1 MSDKTMRAAVFLGD
15 RRMEL
20 REVPVPRAGAGQVL
34 LRVLACGV
42 CGTDY
47 HIFAGELTEG
57 VVPPVVLGH
66 EIAATVEAVGEGV
79 ANVAPGQF
87 CSVDPVLGCGRC
99 PYCRKGLHN
108 LCAAPEVIGYK
119 HNGGF
124 AQYMVAPAEK
134 VIPMSEAAGA
144 AGGVLCETLACVL
157 RGYDRLGFTAGGS
170 AMILGAGTVGLL
182 WAQLLSRSPC
192 RRLLQTEIVPFRRD
206 RARELGADVV
216 IDPAAGLAEAVRREL
231 GDGPDFIVDATGA
244 PAAVQQA
251 FELLA
256 PGGTFMQFGVC
267 PAGSEIRI
275 DPHELFRKEIKLIGS
290 KMPPGTLDRS
300 AALIGGGAIACER
313 IVTTTVPLAQAA
325 GAVADFNAAR
335 DRHIKI
341 AVDPWA

>member
-1 MSDKTMRAAVFLGD
+1 MKAAVFLGD

-20 REVPVPRAGAGQVL
+20 REAPVPEAGPGQVL

-42 CGTDY
+42 CGTDN
-47 HIFAGELTEG
+47 HIFEGEMTEG
-57 VVPPVVLGH
+57 VAPPVVLGH
-66 EIAATVEAVGEGV
+66 EVAATVEAVGDGV
-79 ANVAPGQF
+79 GNVAPGQF

-99 PYCRKGLHN
+99 TYCRKGLHN

-119 HNGGF
+119 HDGGF

-134 VIPMSEAAGA
+134 VIPMSDAAGS

-157 RGYDRLGFTAGGS
+157 RGYDRLGFAAGGS

-182 WAQLLSRSPC
+182 WAQLLRRSPC
-192 RRLLQTEIVPFRRD
+192 RKLVQTEIVPFRRE
-206 RARELGADVV
+206 RAKELGANVV
-216 IDPAAGLAEAVRREL
+216 IDPGDGDLAEVVRAEL
-231 GDGPDFIVDATGA
+231 GDGPDFIVDATGD
-244 PAAVQQA
+244 PSAVQQA
-251 FELLA
+251 FDLLA

-275 DPHELFRKEIKLIGS
+275 DPHELFRKEVRVIGS

-300 AALIGGGAIACER
+300 AGLIGGGAIDCER
-313 IVTTTVPLAQAA
+313 IVTTTLPLAEAA
-325 GAVADFNAAR
+325 DAVAAFNTAR

>member
-1 MSDKTMRAAVFLGD
+1 MQAAVFLGD

-20 REVPVPRAGAGQVL
+20 RELPVPRPGSGQVL
-34 LRVLACGV
+34 LRVRACGV
-42 CGTDY
+42 CGTDN
-47 HIFAGELTEG
+47 HIFEGGMTEG

-66 EIAATVEAVGEGV
+66 EIAATVEAVGERV
-79 ANVAPGQF
+79 TTVTPGQF
-87 CSVDPVLGCGRC
+87 CSVDPVLGCGLCR
-99 PYCRKGLHN
+99 YCRQGLHN

-134 VIPMSEAAGA
+134 VIPMSDAAGD

-157 RGYDRLGFTAGGS
+157 RGYDRLGFAAGGS
-170 AMILGAGTVGLL
+170 ALILGAGTVGLL

-192 RRLLQTEIVPFRRD
+192 RRLVQTEIVPFRRQQ
-206 RARELGADVV
+206 AKELGADVV
-216 IDPAAGLAEAVRREL
+216 IDPAAGLSEAVRREL
-231 GDGPDFIVDATGA
+231 GDGADFLIDATGN
-244 PAAVQQA
+244 PAAVQEA
-251 FELLA
+251 FELVA

-275 DPHELFRKEIKLIGS
+275 DPHELFRKEIKVIGS

-300 AALIGGGAIACER
+300 AEVIGGGAIACER
-313 IVTTTVPLAQAA
+313 IVTTTLPLADAA
-325 GAVADFNAAR
+325 EAVAAFNDAR